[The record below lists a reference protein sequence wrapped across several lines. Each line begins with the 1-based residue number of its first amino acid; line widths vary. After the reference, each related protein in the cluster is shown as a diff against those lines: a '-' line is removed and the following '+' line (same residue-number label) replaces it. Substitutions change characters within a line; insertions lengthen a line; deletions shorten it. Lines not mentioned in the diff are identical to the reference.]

1 MLSWCKKNSIRIYME
16 ICLKDLEN
24 NTIKYGS
31 KLLDISNRLSLLA
44 MVAYSYKND
53 VDLDDW
59 LEEYASK
66 HNTYNPNQKNN
77 FLNMVDDFKQYQKRI
92 AVA

>member
-1 MLSWCKKNSIRIYME
+1 ME

-24 NTIKYGS
+24 NTIRDGS
-31 KLLDISNRLSLLA
+31 KLLDIANRLSLLA

-59 LEEYASK
+59 LADYAAK
-66 HNTYNPNQKNN
+66 NNTYFVDQRKNYSHMIN
-77 FLNMVDDFKQYQKRI
+77 DFRQYQKRI

>member
-24 NTIKYGS
+24 NTIRDDS
-31 KLLDISNRLSLLA
+31 KLLDIANRLSLIA
-44 MVAYSYKND
+44 MVAYAYKND
-53 VDLDDW
+53 IDLEKW
-59 LEEYASK
+59 MEEYASNN
-66 HNTYNPNQKNN
+66 NTYFVDQKKNY
-77 FLNMVDDFKQYQKRI
+77 LHMVEDVIAYNKRK

>member
-1 MLSWCKKNSIRIYME
+1 ME

-24 NTIKYGS
+24 NTIRDVS
-31 KLLDISNRLSLLA
+31 KLLEVTNRLSLLA

-59 LEEYASK
+59 LEEYAANN
-66 HNTYNPNQKNN
+66 NTYFMNQKKNYSHM
-77 FLNMVDDFKQYQKRI
+77 LNDFKQYQKRI

>member
-24 NTIKYGS
+24 NTIRDGS
-31 KLLDISNRLSLLA
+31 KLLDVANRLSLLA

-77 FLNMVDDFKQYQKRI
+77 FLNMVDDFNLYQKRMS
-92 AVA
+92 VA